1 MNVGGEGNCE
11 GEENKAGQWLGIC
24 VSAAVEY
31 FQLTW
36 PGFFFSLS
44 CRGMKNTRNNRSF
57 PIVFFF
63 TPRACLTITNVLMQ
77 SYNPTIL
84 GWDYLYGRGC
94 RLACFV
100 SERKRAFLLPCVIVW
115 LGILVEVVELE
126 ALPIICNW
134 LLQKIPQHNTT
145 LFVCPPKFCMSVF
158 FSFSWGH
165 FYSQEKL
172 KTMLMQILGVK
183 NKEDYGLLW

>member
-1 MNVGGEGNCE
+1 MARYLCFCCSWVFPTDMT
-11 GEENKAGQWLGIC
+11 GI
-24 VSAAVEY
+24 
-31 FQLTW
+31 
-36 PGFFFSLS
+36 FFSLL
-44 CRGMKNTRNNRSF
+44 CRGMKNTRNNSLFRSW
-57 PIVFFF
+57 FFF
-63 TPRACLTITNVLMQ
+63 YTKACSTITSVLMQ
-77 SYNPTIL
+77 SYNPAIL

>member
-1 MNVGGEGNCE
+1 MFLLQLSISNWHDRDFFFHSHVGGW
-11 GEENKAGQWLGIC
+11 KIHGITGL
-24 VSAAVEY
+24 
-31 FQLTW
+31 F
-36 PGFFFSLS
+36 
-44 CRGMKNTRNNRSF
+44 RSS
-57 PIVFFF
+57 FFF